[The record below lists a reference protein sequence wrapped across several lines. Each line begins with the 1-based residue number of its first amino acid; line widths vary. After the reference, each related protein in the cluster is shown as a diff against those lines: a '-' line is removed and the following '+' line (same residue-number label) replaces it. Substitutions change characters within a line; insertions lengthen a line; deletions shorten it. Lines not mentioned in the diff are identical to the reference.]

1 MKPFATVHE
10 PTRLRPGDVID
21 WRGQACKVVRVS
33 PSAAVV
39 EVKQPARTFTS
50 RTGRTVKLKPR
61 AALERISANSD
72 VPILHRKP
80 TKP

>member
-10 PTRLRPGDVID
+10 STRLHAGDVIEYG
-21 WRGQACKVVRVS
+21 GQRCKVVRVS

-50 RTGRTVKLKPR
+50 RTGRTVKIR
-61 AALERISANSD
+61 GQSAFERISANSD
-72 VPILHRKP
+72 CPILNRKHKTP
-80 TKP
+80 